1 MVLFDDL
8 EESHEGNK
16 ALVQNQT
23 MEKIVQ
29 FASNLKN
36 NIYGKTFSSVITQS
50 QSTSSNG
57 TIIVISST
65 AGGKEIN
72 RQTVEMTRDSP
83 VGSIP
88 QASDIDI
95 ERVVKSSPLIQ
106 SFHDMLMSRGVTAS
120 IIPFMPLSRSVVRR
134 CIMNDIKNRFPDEHD
149 IAPSRKIIDNLLQEL
164 KYFSDEFP
172 VFSTSG
178 CKTVSS
184 KLDVLLE
191 ETPIP

>member
-8 EESHEGNK
+8 EEGHDVNK

-36 NIYGKTFSSVITQS
+36 NIYGKTFSSVMPQS

-57 TIIVISST
+57 TIIVISSA

-72 RQTVEMTRDSP
+72 RQTVEMTKDSP

-88 QASDIDI
+88 QASDLDI
-95 ERVVKSSPLIQ
+95 KRVVKSSPLIQ
-106 SFHDMLMSRGVTAS
+106 TFKDMLT
-120 IIPFMPLSRSVVRR
+120 
-134 CIMNDIKNRFPDEHD
+134 
-149 IAPSRKIIDNLLQEL
+149 
-164 KYFSDEFP
+164 
-172 VFSTSG
+172 
-178 CKTVSS
+178 
-184 KLDVLLE
+184 
-191 ETPIP
+191 